1 MNCSWKGV
9 RMQRGDDACCLSGL
23 FFENIYCCSTVQF
36 RKPPLYI
43 CRISLG
49 PTEKFLEIPFA
60 SVGFSVF
67 LRCNPANLRFII
79 RRISLGL
86 TEKFLEILFYIRR
99 TPQYSTEKLRNPSL
113 CIRTIRL
120 SKNNSSILPLSKRS
134 GKDERWI
141 WKLDERV
148 FEETA
153 VPSVY
158 LLFLEL

>member
-60 SVGFSVF
+60 SVGFFVF

-86 TEKFLEILFYIRR
+86 TEKFLKSFFISVEPLSILRR
-99 TPQYSTEKLRNPSL
+99 NCAIPLFASVQFAFQ
-113 CIRTIRL
+113 RTIHQ
-120 SKNNSSILPLSKRS
+120 S
-134 GKDERWI
+134 
-141 WKLDERV
+141 
-148 FEETA
+148 FHY
-153 VPSVY
+153 PSVQERTSAGY
-158 LLFLEL
+158 GS